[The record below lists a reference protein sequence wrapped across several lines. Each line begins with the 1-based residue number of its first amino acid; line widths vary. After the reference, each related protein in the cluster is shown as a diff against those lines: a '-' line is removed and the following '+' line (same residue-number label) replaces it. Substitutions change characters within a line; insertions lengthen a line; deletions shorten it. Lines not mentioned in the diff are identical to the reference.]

1 METNS
6 YHDID
11 RRMEEAF
18 GFMNSWPTTDNYEVR
33 FTTPERGEHTYFSVV
48 FINGV
53 MVAVEGGESP
63 HAEKYENPL
72 VAIDDTLRA
81 LEDLQREYHII
92 VRSLPQMRFLPQL
105 NQYRIRMRLVLIPLN
120 EAKGLGLLKEEKADN
135 PIPASACIV
144 CAGCHHMEVCRYNAM
159 VQQLA
164 IVGLTVAGE
173 CHGRR

>member
-1 METNS
+1 MEINELNKK
-6 YHDID
+6 
-11 RRMEEAF
+11 MEAAF

-48 FINGV
+48 FVNGTQI
-53 MVAVEGGESP
+53 AEGGDSP
-63 HAEKYENPL
+63 HRDKYEDPDA
-72 VAIDDTLRA
+72 AIADTLASLKA
-81 LEDLQREYHII
+81 LQEDNRII

-105 NQYRIRMRLVLIPLN
+105 NQYRVRMRLVLIPLN